1 MKKSLVLIVAG
12 ALVVI
17 GVLVVI
23 VRQRPKPVIVG
34 ETGPGER
41 ENISKEDKKE
51 AFSGDLREIIA
62 RGVPMKCSYEIDGV
76 EYESL
81 VKGENYRGK
90 VSQNGQTM
98 EVVVSDGYS
107 YIWQEG
113 KNQGMKMAF
122 DADIAE
128 EVGDEDAA
136 AFASPDIE
144 YRCFPATVS
153 DNQFSL
159 PEDVSFLDLDQM
171 MNQDQFSEEQIEQL
185 EEMSEQ

>member
-1 MKKSLVLIVAG
+1 MKKSLVLIIAG

-17 GVLVVI
+17 GILVV
-23 VRQRPKPVIVG
+23 VARQKPETVIVD
-34 ETGPGER
+34 ESAVE
-41 ENISKEDKKE
+41 EAVVDEEEE
-51 AFSGDLREIIA
+51 AFSGSLMDVIA
-62 RGVPMKCSYEIDGV
+62 RGVPMKCSYEADGV
-76 EYESL
+76 EYEGL
-81 VKGENYRGK
+81 VKGKNYRGK
-90 VSQNGQTM
+90 VAQNGQTM
-98 EVVVSDGYS
+98 EIIVIDGYS

-122 DADIAE
+122 EADIAE
-128 EVGDEDAA
+128 EAGDEDAA

-185 EEMSEQ
+185 EEMSEGN